1 MSTYIINDGHAVLAA
16 LNDWH
21 PHAEA
26 TNFHFPVGRG
36 VTDEG
41 LNLRVS
47 MPGVFDEDFAFTIE
61 DRNLILFGRRRA
73 PAGFGKARKFAL
85 RYGNFEQ
92 RIGIPQGV
100 HPSDIT
106 ARVHHGVLDIHIR
119 SPKSVAAS
127 VVLEHSHNDE
137 MTYA

>member
-26 TNFHFPVGRG
+26 TNFRFPVGRG

-47 MPGVFDEDFAFTIE
+47 MPGVYDEDFAFTIE
-61 DRNLILFGRRRA
+61 DRSLILFGRRRP
-73 PAGFGKARKFAL
+73 PAGFGQARKFAL

-92 RIGIPQGV
+92 RIAIPAGV
-100 HPSDIT
+100 DPSQII

-119 SPKSVAAS
+119 FSKPLAAS
-127 VVLEHSHNDE
+127 ALLEQSCNDE